1 MRRMHHRL
9 PRAGLLSV
17 VSAAMLMLH
26 SAAAVASDEV
36 ATSEVRWHAAAAIA
50 DTTPAPGAALTVQ
63 IDADISPGW
72 HVYAFHQTAGG
83 PTALSIALAD
93 NSTAAA
99 AGAVTGPAPSKQ
111 HDQSFD
117 LDTETYSGT
126 VELLLPLKI
135 NSDLPAGQHQVP
147 VKIRFQSCSDR
158 ECRPPRTV
166 QLDVDLNVV
175 AKL

>member
-9 PRAGLLSV
+9 PRADLLSV
-17 VSAAMLMLH
+17 VTGAMLTMH
-26 SAAAVASDEV
+26 SAAAFASDEF
-36 ATSEVRWHAAAAIA
+36 ATPEVRWHAAATA
-50 DTTPAPGAALTVQ
+50 DATPPPGAAVTVH
-63 IDADISPGW
+63 INADISPGW

-93 NSTAAA
+93 NLTAAA

-135 NSDLPAGQHQVP
+135 NSDLPAGRHQVP
-147 VKIRFQSCSDR
+147 VKVRFQSCSDR